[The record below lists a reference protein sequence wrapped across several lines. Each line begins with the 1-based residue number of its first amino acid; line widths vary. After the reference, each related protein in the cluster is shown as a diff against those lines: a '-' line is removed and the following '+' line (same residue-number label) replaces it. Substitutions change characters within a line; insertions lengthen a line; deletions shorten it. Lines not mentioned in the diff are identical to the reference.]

1 MTLYLEQYFDG
12 LQKLPQELTGNLRK
26 LREMDESVTTSL
38 QQADQLV
45 RVYMKSTKSS
55 QLTVKAKNEKFVLM
69 KRFFNKFF
77 CADMNR
83 SKHYW
88 PMRGSSPTTRSTW
101 RRPRMNWSTSTFADW
116 TPT

>member
-55 QLTVKAKNEKFVLM
+55 QLTVKAKNEKFGLM
-69 KRFFNKFF
+69 KRFFNKCFF
-77 CADMNR
+77 VQI
-83 SKHYW
+83 
-88 PMRGSSPTTRSTW
+88 
-101 RRPRMNWSTSTFADW
+101 
-116 TPT
+116 